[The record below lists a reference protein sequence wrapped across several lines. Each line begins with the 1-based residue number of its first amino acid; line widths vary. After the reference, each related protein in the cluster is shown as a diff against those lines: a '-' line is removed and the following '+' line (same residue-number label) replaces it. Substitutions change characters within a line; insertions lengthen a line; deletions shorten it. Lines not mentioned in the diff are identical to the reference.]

1 MVIKDF
7 LEALTDNVRVVIN
20 ESDNTQIADF
30 QRNSYKALADTLLE
44 REIDS
49 IEIVS
54 KSVISIVLT
63 LKENDV

>member
-7 LEALTDNVRVVIN
+7 LETLTDNVRVVIN
-20 ESDNTQIADF
+20 ESDNTLIADF

-49 IEIVS
+49 MTIVS
-54 KSVISIVLT
+54 KGVISVVLT
-63 LKENDV
+63 LKENEV